1 MREAETQAKE
11 EADPMQG
18 ARHGTRSQVSRI
30 MPWAKGGTKPLS
42 HTGCPRLPPFEEADV
57 YLRKV
62 SRVFPQSI
70 GNALQ
75 LWCLSF
81 GLLKLGV
88 ESHLPG
94 R

>member
-42 HTGCPRLPPFEEADV
+42 HPGCPVQMA
-57 YLRKV
+57 
-62 SRVFPQSI
+62 S
-70 GNALQ
+70 
-75 LWCLSF
+75 
-81 GLLKLGV
+81 LLKEMNATCGTWYEATVSANVFL
-88 ESHLPG
+88 SIPKNKDYHK
-94 R
+94 